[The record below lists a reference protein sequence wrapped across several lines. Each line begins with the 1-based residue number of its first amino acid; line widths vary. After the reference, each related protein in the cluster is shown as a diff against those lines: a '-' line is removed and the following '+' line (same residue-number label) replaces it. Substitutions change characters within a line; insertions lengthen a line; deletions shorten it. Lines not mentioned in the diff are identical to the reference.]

1 MGWLKTGFIG
11 EAGRLA
17 WPYWKS
23 DEKWRAWALLSA
35 VIVLNLVAVWLNVR
49 LNIWNRDFYD
59 ALQQYDWAR
68 CWYQFAIFCAIATC
82 WVIVAVYNLYLR
94 QILHIRW
101 RRWMTERFLKNWLN
115 AQAYYRIQLDQSITD
130 NPDQRISDDLD
141 RFTSLTLSLS
151 LGLLDSVVTL
161 LSFLFILWELSGV
174 LTIPLW
180 GGGTFQL
187 HGYLVIIAFVYAV
200 VGSWLTHWVGSP
212 LASLIFDQQRYEA
225 DFRFSMI
232 RLRENAESVAFY
244 RGEEREYGVFDRRF
258 ARVVANWWD
267 IIKRRKKLTW
277 LTASYGQVA
286 VFVPMLA
293 AMPRYFAKQVQL
305 GGVMQII
312 SAFGS
317 VQDSLS
323 YIVSSYTEIAEYKS
337 VVDRLSGFGGRIAR
351 IAAEQDGPQPITIER
366 GGDGVEVSGL
376 SLNLPDGR
384 GLRDNIALSAK
395 AGQPVLITGPT
406 GTGKSTLLRAIA
418 GLWPFGRGR
427 VKVGDGSMLFLP
439 QRPYLPLGPLADA
452 LLYPLQ
458 ASEERRGELE
468 EALRTVGLVYLVE
481 HLDERSNW
489 AQRLSV
495 GEQQRIGFAR
505 VLLTRPEIV
514 FLDEAT
520 SALDEAGEAALY
532 RMLREA
538 PWRPTIVSVGHH
550 GTLRRFHETI
560 IDLGQRNITEAAD
573 D

>member
-1 MGWLKTGFIG
+1 MGWLKTGFLG

-23 DEKWRAWALLSA
+23 DEKWMARGLIAA
-35 VIVLNLVAVWLNVR
+35 VVVLNLVAVWLNVR

-59 ALQQYDWAR
+59 ALQDYDWAR
-68 CWYQFAIFCAIATC
+68 CWWQFGVFCLIATV

-101 RRWMTERFLKNWLN
+101 RRWMTERFLKKWLN
-115 AQAYYRIQLDQSITD
+115 AQAYYRIQLDPSITD

-141 RFTSLTLSLS
+141 RFTSLTLSLT

-161 LSFLFILWELSGV
+161 FSFLFILWELSGV

-180 GGGTFQL
+180 GGASFEL
-187 HGYLVIIAFVYAV
+187 HGYLVIVAFVYAV

-212 LASLIFDQQRYEA
+212 LAALIFDQQRYEA
-225 DFRFSMI
+225 DFRFSMV

-244 RGEEREYGVFDRRF
+244 RGEEREYDVFGRRF

-267 IIKRRKKLTW
+267 IIRRRKKLTW
-277 LTASYGQVA
+277 LTAGYGQVS

-293 AMPRYFAKQVQL
+293 AVPQYFAKKIQL
-305 GGVMQII
+305 GGVMQIL

-323 YIVSSYTEIAEYKS
+323 YIVSSYTDIAEYKS
-337 VVDRLSGFGGRIAR
+337 VVDRLSGFGGRIDN
-351 IAAEQDGPQPITIER
+351 IAAEQVRPQPIAIER
-366 GGDGVEVSGL
+366 GGDGVEVTGL
-376 SLNLPDGR
+376 SLNLPDGH
-384 GLRDNIALSAK
+384 GLHDGIALSAK
-395 AGQPVLITGPT
+395 AGHPLLITGPT
-406 GTGKSTLLRAIA
+406 GVGKSTLLRAIA
-418 GLWPFGRGR
+418 GLWPFGRGK
-427 VKVGDGSMLFLP
+427 VKIGDGSMLFLP
-439 QRPYLPLGPLADA
+439 QRPYLPLGSLADA
-452 LLYPLQ
+452 MVYPGQ
-458 ASEERRGELE
+458 ATAARREELE
-468 EALRTVGLVYLVE
+468 AALRAVGLLYLVE
-481 HLDERSNW
+481 HLDDRGNW
-489 AQRLSV
+489 AQRLSI

-505 VLLTRPEIV
+505 VLLARPEIV

-532 RMLREA
+532 RILREA
-538 PWRPTIVSVGHH
+538 DWRPTIVSVGHR

-560 IDLGQRNITEAAD
+560 VDLGQRNITEAAD